1 MVSWALPEGDGDKLQ
16 STGRTQRHWSP
27 PGEDRVC
34 RDMVGTTGLSRT
46 VRAEGAD
53 MVGVPDGAVSELLSE
68 SPSSW
73 NPFVWRDLLQIPD

>member
-53 MVGVPDGAVSELLSE
+53 MVGVPDGGSYGQAHSSSVSAREE
-68 SPSSW
+68 A
-73 NPFVWRDLLQIPD
+73 F